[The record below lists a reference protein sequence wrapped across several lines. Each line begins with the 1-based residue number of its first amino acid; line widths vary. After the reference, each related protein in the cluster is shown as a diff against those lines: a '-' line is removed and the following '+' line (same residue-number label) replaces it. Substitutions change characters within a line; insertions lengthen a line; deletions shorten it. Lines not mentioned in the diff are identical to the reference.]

1 MDEYTVI
8 IESTA
13 KSDLRGILRYITETL
28 KEPVIAKRIYSSI
41 KEKIMSLDQMPQRHP
56 LVRDET
62 LAARGLQWMPAENYS
77 IFYVIDEEN
86 RKVSILRI
94 LHGRRDWQNI
104 L

>member
-1 MDEYTVI
+1 MDEYSVI
-8 IESTA
+8 IETTA

-28 KEPVIAKRIYSSI
+28 KDPVVARRLYSLI
-41 KEKIMSLDQMPQRHP
+41 KEKVMNLDQMPQRHP

-62 LAARGLQWMPAENYS
+62 LAARGLHWMPVESYS
-77 IFYVIDEEN
+77 VFYVIDEES
-86 RKVSILRI
+86 REVSILRI